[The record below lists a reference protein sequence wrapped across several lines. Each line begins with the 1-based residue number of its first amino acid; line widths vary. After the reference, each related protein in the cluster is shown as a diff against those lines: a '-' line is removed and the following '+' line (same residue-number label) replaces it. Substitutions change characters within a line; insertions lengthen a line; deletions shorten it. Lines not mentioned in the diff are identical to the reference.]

1 MSNIVI
7 FIPKD
12 NVAYNF
18 RSELFLK
25 LHELGHRVILVCPY
39 GKKLE
44 FFRERG
50 LVVIDLPID
59 RRGTSV
65 WNDAKLTRA
74 YIRIIRETK
83 ADLVLTYTTK
93 CSVYGGF
100 ACEATGTPYIVNTA
114 GIMQNGDRL
123 SPLESFILLLYRFAL
138 RKASCLMYQNDH
150 EAELLNKVMG
160 HKVHW
165 RRIPGSGVNL
175 ESFPFTP
182 YPENDDPITFNYV
195 ARVMKGKGIAEY
207 LDCAERVRADFPNT
221 RFVIYGDFDDD
232 SYRARVESLQAR
244 GIVEYGGIQLDMK
257 PCIAR
262 AHAVIH
268 PAYYEGMTNVVLEHS
283 AMGRVCIGSDVPGV
297 REGIEDGKTGYLFQ
311 VRSVESLVEKVAA
324 FIRLPHEEKA
334 RMGRNARAK
343 MEREFSREIVTNI
356 YLEEIDR
363 VLNNKKAR

>member
-7 FIPKD
+7 LIPKD

-25 LHELGHRVILVCPY
+25 LHELGHEVTIVCPY
-39 GKKLE
+39 GPKLDY
-44 FFRERG
+44 FRDRG
-50 LVVIDLPID
+50 LRILDLPID

-65 WNDAKLTRA
+65 LNDAKLTA
-74 YIRIIRETK
+74 EYARIIRRLK

-100 ACEATGTPYIVNTA
+100 ACELTGTPYIVNTA
-114 GIMQNGDRL
+114 GIMQNGDEL
-123 SPLESFILLLYRFAL
+123 SALEKFILTLYRFAL
-138 RKASCLMYQNDH
+138 KDAACLMYQNGS
-150 EAELLNKVMG
+150 ECEILNEVLR
-160 HKVHW
+160 HRVHY

-175 ESFPFTP
+175 TDFPFTP
-182 YPENDDPITFNYV
+182 YPPDDETITFNYV
-195 ARVMKGKGIAEY
+195 ARIMVGKGIREY
-207 LDCAERVRADFPNT
+207 LDCAERVKADYPNT
-221 RFVIYGDFDDD
+221 RFVLYGDFDDE
-232 SYRARVESLQAR
+232 SFRARVEELEKR
-244 GIVEYGGIQLDMK
+244 GIVESGGIQLDMK

-262 AHAVIH
+262 CHAVIH

-297 REGIEDGKTGYLFQ
+297 REGIDEGVTGYLFR
-311 VRSVESLVEKVAA
+311 VRDVDSMVEKVEA

-334 RMGRNARAK
+334 RMGRAAREK
-343 MEREFSREIVTNI
+343 MEREFSRDIVTNI

-363 VLNNKKAR
+363 VLKK

>member
-7 FIPKD
+7 LVPKD

-25 LHELGHRVILVCPY
+25 LREMGHEVTIVCPY
-39 GKKLE
+39 GPKLDY
-44 FFRERG
+44 FRDRG
-50 LVVIDLPID
+50 IRILDIPID
-59 RRGTSV
+59 RRGTSIL
-65 WNDAKLTRA
+65 NDAKLTKE
-74 YIRIIRETK
+74 YIRIIRQYR

-93 CSVYGGF
+93 CSVYGSF

-114 GIMQNGDRL
+114 GIMQNGDTL
-123 SPLESFILLLYRFAL
+123 SPIEEFILLLYRFAL

-150 EAELLNKVMG
+150 ECELLNRILH
-160 HKVHW
+160 HKVHY

-175 ESFPFTP
+175 ERFPFTP
-182 YPENDDPITFNYV
+182 YPENDDEITFNYV
-195 ARVMKGKGIAEY
+195 ARIMKGKGIEEY
-207 LDCAERVRADFPNT
+207 LGCAERVKADYPNT

-232 SYRARVESLQAR
+232 TYRERVESLAAR

-283 AMGRVCIGSDVPGV
+283 SMGRVCIGSNVPGV
-297 REGIEDGKTGYLFQ
+297 REGIEDGKTGYLFK
-311 VRSVESLVEKVAA
+311 VRDVDDMVEKVET
-324 FIRLPHEEKA
+324 FIRLPHEKKA
-334 RMGRNARAK
+334 GMGQAAREK
-343 MEREFSREIVTNI
+343 MEREFSREIVTNT
-356 YLEEIDR
+356 YLEEIAR
-363 VLNNKKAR
+363 VLN